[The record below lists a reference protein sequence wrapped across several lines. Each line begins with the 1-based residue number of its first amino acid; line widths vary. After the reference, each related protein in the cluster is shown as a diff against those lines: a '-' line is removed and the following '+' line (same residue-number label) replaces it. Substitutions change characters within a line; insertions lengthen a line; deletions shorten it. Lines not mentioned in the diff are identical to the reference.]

1 MRLASVLRLLAA
13 RDSLSISKET
23 ETDGFL
29 IATPTFPVPLE

>member
-1 MRLASVLRLLAA
+1 MRLASILRLLAV

-29 IATPTFPVPLE
+29 IAIPTFPGPLE